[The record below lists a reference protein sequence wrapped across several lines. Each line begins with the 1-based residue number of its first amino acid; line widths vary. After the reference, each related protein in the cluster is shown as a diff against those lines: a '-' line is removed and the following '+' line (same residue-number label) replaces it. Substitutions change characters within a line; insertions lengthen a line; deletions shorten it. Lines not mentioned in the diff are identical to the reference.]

1 MKKLNIK
8 FNLSLKIFLIVFLI
22 ITCILIGLLINSTKK
37 EEIKL
42 NKYKSDY
49 INFTYYNNF
58 NVYKQKDHII
68 LTTKD
73 KKTNIVIKKIDYTSN
88 TKTKDKYE
96 ISSSLSYQVVENKK
110 EYIETYNGIIDN
122 NYYFLYEDYQN
133 KRQIEV
139 INIFDDNYI
148 FTIIYSASNKEF
160 DLYKE
165 SIDLIINSINV

>member
-22 ITCILIGLLINSTKK
+22 ITCILIVLLINSTKK

-49 INFTYYNNF
+49 INFTYDNNF

>member
-49 INFTYYNNF
+49 INFTYDNNF

>member
-22 ITCILIGLLINSTKK
+22 IACILIGFIINSTKK

-49 INFTYYNNF
+49 ISFTYDNNF
-58 NVYKQKDHII
+58 EVTKEKDYVI

-73 KKTNIVIKKIDYTSN
+73 RETNIVIKKIDYTSN

-96 ISSSLSYQVVENKK
+96 IASSLSYQVVENK

-122 NYYFLYEDYQN
+122 NYYFLYEDYEN

-139 INIFDDNYI
+139 INKFDDDYI
-148 FTIIYSASNKEF
+148 FTMIYSASNKEF

-165 SIDLIINSINV
+165 SIDLVINSIDV

>member
-8 FNLSLKIFLIVFLI
+8 FNLSLKIFLIVFI
-22 ITCILIGLLINSTKK
+22 IILCILIGLIINSTKK

-42 NKYKSDY
+42 NKYQSDY
-49 INFTYYNNF
+49 INFTYDNNF
-58 NVYKQKDHII
+58 EVTNKKDYVV
-68 LTTKD
+68 LTSKD
-73 KKTNIVIKKIDYTSN
+73 KKTNIVIKKMDYTSN

-96 ISSSLSYQVVENKK
+96 IASSLSYQVVENKN
-110 EYIETYNGIIDN
+110 YIETYDGIIDN
-122 NYYFLYEDYQN
+122 NYYFLYEDYEN

-165 SIDLIINSINV
+165 SIDLIVNSIDV